1 MPDWR
6 PHVRRV
12 LGSDVS
18 QSPQAEEIV
27 AELVQHV
34 DDRYRQSLAEGATA
48 EEAHQRALDEL
59 SNAQSLIDEMT
70 RPEPHRDRPIEP
82 ARGGGVVRGLVPEWR
97 HAWRLLRRDPWFTA
111 VAALTLAVGIGANGA
126 IFSVV
131 HAVLLRPLPYADP
144 HELVMVWESRPRE
157 GVYDNVV
164 SPADFLDWRARQQ
177 VFDDIA
183 AHWSSSLT
191 LTGRGEP
198 ERIGTGIASS
208 SLFRVLGVA
217 PALGRNFA
225 ADEEQAGRNQ
235 VVILTHGFWQ
245 RRFGGDPRIV
255 GSRLTLDG
263 QPSEVIGVLPASF
276 RFPDE
281 TIDLW
286 HPIDF
291 TREDNRARFNHFLR
305 VFARLKDGVTID
317 RAQQNMDAI
326 AEQLHREVELQ
337 NQGHGAHIVP
347 LRDQL
352 VGDVRS
358 ALFVLMG
365 AVACI
370 LLIACVNV
378 ANLLLVRGAA
388 RRKEVALRAAL
399 GAGRG
404 RIVRQ
409 FVFECLTLAAMAAAI
424 AVPIT
429 AWGTRVLQAS
439 VPIDVPRLN
448 DAGLDLPVIGFMAG
462 IAVVTAILFSLAP
475 IWQVSRM
482 NLARAINESG
492 VHGGTSRKR
501 ARKTLVVAEIA
512 LAFVLLVAAGLM
524 ARTLVNLLTIDVGFV
539 SSNVMTIPIA
549 VPSADGATPQ
559 DRTARLGDVLER
571 LRAQPG
577 VHSAGYTSHVPVSGD
592 DSRSGMA
599 VEGRQPDPK
608 EPTRAHWRVVTPG
621 YFAAMQI
628 RLVRGRFP
636 TDTETQNLAPVAVI
650 NRTAA
655 ERYWP
660 GVDPVGKRLRQLT
673 PQWREIIGVVDD
685 VRHWGAAS
693 PVNPE
698 VYLPG
703 LRNPTN
709 LVVRSTQ
716 NPVALAATIR
726 EQVRA
731 VSPSLPLAGMRT
743 MDEIRGRSVASPRF
757 YLFLLAI
764 FGGVALV
771 LAMLGVYGLVSYS
784 VAQSRRDIGV
794 RMALGARGPDVARVF
809 LGEGLVLTLAGLA
822 LGAAGAFAVTRVLAS
837 LLFGVTATDTATFVA
852 MAALLGLVAA
862 LASYLPARRSAAVD
876 PLMALRSE

>member
-1 MPDWR
+1 
-6 PHVRRV
+6 
-12 LGSDVS
+12 
-18 QSPQAEEIV
+18 
-27 AELVQHV
+27 
-34 DDRYRQSLAEGATA
+34 
-48 EEAHQRALDEL
+48 
-59 SNAQSLIDEMT
+59 
-70 RPEPHRDRPIEP
+70 
-82 ARGGGVVRGLVPEWR
+82 
-97 HAWRLLRRDPWFTA
+97 
-111 VAALTLAVGIGANGA
+111 
-126 IFSVV
+126 
-131 HAVLLRPLPYADP
+131 
-144 HELVMVWESRPRE
+144 
-157 GVYDNVV
+157 VYDNVV

-177 VFDDIA
+177 VFADIA
-183 AHWSSSLT
+183 AHWSSALT
-191 LTGRGEP
+191 LTGAGEP
-198 ERIGTGIASS
+198 ERIGTGIAAS
-208 SLFRVLGVA
+208 SLFRVLGVV
-217 PALGRNFA
+217 PALGRDFRP
-225 ADEEQAGRNQ
+225 DEEQAGRNQ

-245 RRFGGDPRIV
+245 RRFGGDPRII
-255 GSRLTLDG
+255 GTRLTLDG
-263 QPSEVIGVLPASF
+263 RPCEVIGVLPESF

-281 TIDLW
+281 TIELW

-305 VFARLKDGVTID
+305 VFARLNDDVTVE
-317 RAQQNMDAI
+317 RAQQDMDAI
-326 AEQLHREVELQ
+326 SAQLHQEVELQ
-337 NQGHGAHIVP
+337 NQGHGARVVP

-352 VGDVRS
+352 VGDVRT

-409 FVFECLTLAAMAAAI
+409 FVLECITLAALAAAI
-424 AVPIT
+424 AVPIA
-429 AWGTRVLQAS
+429 AWGTRVLQSS

-448 DAGLDLPVIGFMAG
+448 DAGIGLPVLAFMAG
-462 IAVVTAILFSLAP
+462 IAVATAMLFSLAP
-475 IWQVSRM
+475 IWQVSTM
-482 NLARAINESG
+482 NLVRAIGDGGVSG
-492 VHGGTSRKR
+492 PLRRR
-501 ARKTLVVAEIA
+501 ARKTLVVAEVA

-524 ARTLVNLLTIDVGFV
+524 ARTLVNLVTIDSGFV
-539 SSNVMTIPIA
+539 SDNVLTVPIA
-549 VPSADGATPQ
+549 LPPTEGETPQ
-559 DRTARLGDVLER
+559 ARTARLGDLLDR
-571 LRAQPG
+571 LQAQPG
-577 VHSAGYTSHVPVSGD
+577 VRSAGYTSHIPMSGD

-599 VEGRQPDPK
+599 VEGREPDPK
-608 EPTRAHWRVVTPG
+608 EPTRAHWRIVTPG

-636 TDTETQNLAPVAVI
+636 TDAEMRNLAPVAVI

-660 GVDPVGKRLRQLT
+660 GIDPVGKRLRQLT
-673 PQWREIIGVVDD
+673 PEWREIVGIVDD

-693 PVNPE
+693 AVNPE

-709 LVVRSTQ
+709 LVVRSSQ

-731 VSPSLPLAGMRT
+731 VSPALPLASLRT

-757 YLFLLAI
+757 YLSLLSI
-764 FGGVALV
+764 FGGVALL
-771 LAMLGVYGLVSYS
+771 LATIGVYGLVSYS

-794 RMALGARGPDVARVF
+794 RMALGASGPDVARLF
-809 LGEGLVLTLAGLA
+809 LGEGLMLTLLGLG

-837 LLFGVTATDTATFVA
+837 LLFGVTATDAATFAA
-852 MAALLGLVAA
+852 MAALLGAVAA

-876 PLMALRSE
+876 PLAALRSE